1 VALRRNATIARQLST
16 LFHVGTIGEL
26 TDGQLL
32 ERFVTGRGEPAE
44 LAFAALVERHGPLV
58 LHTCRS
64 IVRDELD
71 AEDAFQATFLVLVRK
86 AGTLWTRDSLGPWLH
101 QVAYRAARHAR
112 SDSIRRKIVEQ
123 TAAEMASVRAVA
135 EPACDDLNAVVHEE
149 VARLPDR
156 YRVPVLLCDLEGRT
170 YEQVARHLGCPVGTV
185 KSRLARARERLRNRL
200 ARRGLD
206 MPAGLFAAVRLDRS
220 GWGAVPS
227 WWVDST
233 TRAAVRVASARPIAE
248 LVRAPVLTLVN
259 RTSWSSVM
267 SKWKYVGLTHLTLW
281 PLAGVGIGVL
291 ARHWLFAAGDVQAAA
306 QAGAAQPAASQK
318 KGKPPNIRGNWVVVY
333 IAGTVA
339 GKRQGYVMPNLM
351 VPVTDQTMNLPFL
364 TGKPNDPMNYRGP
377 KRYFL
382 DKAFQAETPVKSKVS
397 GGLTTSFYSPKAQPG
412 AIDLLPAQGTNDGFD
427 LLGNLFSDLLP
438 AQETNAELKVLRGIY
453 RLQGNILSI
462 CYDKSETGRPQTFDD
477 DKESENIIILQRE
490 TSASIPESKPSPAKL
505 PTTTTHP
512 PTGPAP
518 PTER

>member
-44 LAFAALVERHGPLV
+44 LAFTALVERHGPLV

-64 IVRDELD
+64 IVRDEHD

-86 AGTLWTRDSLGPWLH
+86 AGALWTRDSLGPWLH

-123 TAAEMASVRAVA
+123 KGAEMASARAVA
-135 EPACDDLNAVVHEE
+135 EPACDDLSAVVHEE

-170 YEQVARHLGCPVGTV
+170 YEQAARHLGCPVGTV
-185 KSRLARARERLRNRL
+185 KSRLARAREQLRNRL
-200 ARRGLD
+200 ARRGLE
-206 MPAGLFAAVRLDRS
+206 MPAGFFAAGRLDRS
-220 GWGAVPS
+220 AWGAVPS
-227 WWVDST
+227 LWVDSA
-233 TRAAVRVASARPIAE
+233 TRAAVQFGSGRPIAE
-248 LVRAPVLTLVN
+248 LVRASVLTLVN
-259 RTSWSSVM
+259 RTSWSFVM
-267 SKWKYVGLTHLTLW
+267 SKWKYVGLTLLTLGT
-281 PLAGVGIGVL
+281 LAGVGIGVL
-291 ARHWLFAAGDVQAAA
+291 AGDRPFAAGDVQAAA
-306 QAGAAQPAASQK
+306 QPGAAQPAARQEE
-318 KGKPPNIRGNWVVVY
+318 GKPPNIRGNWVVVY
-333 IAGTVA
+333 IAGTAA

-382 DKAFQAETPVKSKVS
+382 DTALQAETPVKSKVR
-397 GGLTTSFYSPKAQPG
+397 GALITTFYSPKPQPG
-412 AIDLLPAQGTNDGFD
+412 AIDLVPAEG
-427 LLGNLFSDLLP
+427 
-438 AQETNAELKVLRGIY
+438 TNAELQVLRGIY

-462 CYDKSETGRPQTFDD
+462 CYDESETGRPQTFDD
-477 DKESENIIILQRE
+477 NKQSENIIILQRE
-490 TSASIPESKPSPAKL
+490 TPASLPESKPSTAKP

-512 PTGPAP
+512 PTDPAP